1 MNLSAC
7 AFIAIACLMLS
18 PACSSGDD
26 DASSGSAN
34 GGSTADDTGGAPGS
48 EKGGST
54 ADDTG
59 GAPGAGDSES
69 TCDSGCA
76 ATIAA
81 HCPHGPTDQAGCVG
95 DCEVLLASTCAAPY
109 SAFQTCAVGEAIT
122 CNSDGIPAV
131 AACADEQA
139 AFIACLN

>member
-7 AFIAIACLMLS
+7 VFIAIACLLLS

-26 DASSGSAN
+26 DASSGAAN
-34 GGSTADDTGGAPGS
+34 GGSTADDTGGASGS
-48 EKGGST
+48 GNG
-54 ADDTG
+54 
-59 GAPGAGDSES
+59 ES
-69 TCDSGCA
+69 SCDSGCA

-95 DCEVLLASTCAAPY
+95 DCEVLLASTCAAAY